1 MRKLIPIFL
10 WGRYVLI
17 IILPINLFCQTIP
30 PPKDSAK
37 IWKLLDFADALIEK
51 CQFDS
56 AILYAEHA
64 KNQSRTNQFKRGEAY
79 ALLKLAEIYYN
90 KSEYLQLGAL
100 DSAALNIGKYLNDT
114 SLIARSYYQLGQFFQ
129 ANESYDAA
137 EQMFNKALSIK
148 YEKEQS
154 EYTGYILNDMGTLYG
169 SKGLASKQLEWYL
182 KAVRIHQKNNNEFGL
197 AQTYSN
203 MNDYYYEH
211 DQFEQAISYGKL
223 SFQLREKI
231 NDYAGLANSCNNLSQ
246 TYLRIDSIQAAIKYQ
261 ELGLKY
267 ATLSGLPS
275 RIAHSYVSMSLLMN
289 QQKKFR
295 EALDYEKKAIDLY
308 AKVDRN
314 VQSNRYIAAAFYS
327 NILNDSAEAI
337 SYFRKSEALARE
349 LNDKIVLRNV
359 YQYMS
364 DFYRVRK
371 NMQLAYDYYK
381 KYYVYRDS
389 LNNVEVNKKI
399 FELQTQY
406 ETEKKDYEIIKLTT
420 EQKIRNLEI
429 ERQKAVIAGNEALAR
444 KKTNEIEL
452 LSRYKE
458 LQEIKIKR
466 QDEQLEKQLL
476 LAKNKEQQLQLSEK
490 ENLLQ
495 LKKLKE
501 TRTTKNILL
510 LSFISA
516 VLMGFFIFNRY
527 QLKRKIKE
535 QEMLLSVR
543 ENIAKDLHDEIGSTL
558 TSIRILSEVTGRALH
573 QDGSKA
579 SELLNKI
586 SAQSYKIQQSM
597 SDIVWAINPGN
608 DKMKDIVVRM
618 REYVAETL
626 EAKDIKT
633 FMNIDEDILNQ
644 RLDMGQRRNLLLI
657 FKEAL
662 NNISKYAHAS
672 KVDIE
677 LGSKDHVFFLRIK
690 DNGIGFD
697 VHKVRSSSGQK
708 NMQSRAA
715 AMNGSCNIS
724 SVTGEGTEVLT
735 KIPLSS

>member
-1 MRKLIPIFL
+1 
-10 WGRYVLI
+10 
-17 IILPINLFCQTIP
+17 
-30 PPKDSAK
+30 
-37 IWKLLDFADALIEK
+37 
-51 CQFDS
+51 
-56 AILYAEHA
+56 
-64 KNQSRTNQFKRGEAY
+64 
-79 ALLKLAEIYYN
+79 
-90 KSEYLQLGAL
+90 
-100 DSAALNIGKYLNDT
+100 
-114 SLIARSYYQLGQFFQ
+114 
-129 ANESYDAA
+129 
-137 EQMFNKALSIK
+137 
-148 YEKEQS
+148 
-154 EYTGYILNDMGTLYG
+154 
-169 SKGLASKQLEWYL
+169 
-182 KAVRIHQKNNNEFGL
+182 
-197 AQTYSN
+197 
-203 MNDYYYEH
+203 
-211 DQFEQAISYGKL
+211 
-223 SFQLREKI
+223 
-231 NDYAGLANSCNNLSQ
+231 
-246 TYLRIDSIQAAIKYQ
+246 
-261 ELGLKY
+261 
-267 ATLSGLPS
+267 
-275 RIAHSYVSMSLLMN
+275 
-289 QQKKFR
+289 
-295 EALDYEKKAIDLY
+295 
-308 AKVDRN
+308 
-314 VQSNRYIAAAFYS
+314 
-327 NILNDSAEAI
+327 
-337 SYFRKSEALARE
+337 
-349 LNDKIVLRNV
+349 
-359 YQYMS
+359 
-364 DFYRVRK
+364 
-371 NMQLAYDYYK
+371 
-381 KYYVYRDS
+381 
-389 LNNVEVNKKI
+389 
-399 FELQTQY
+399 
-406 ETEKKDYEIIKLTT
+406 
-420 EQKIRNLEI
+420 
-429 ERQKAVIAGNEALAR
+429 
-444 KKTNEIEL
+444 
-452 LSRYKE
+452 
-458 LQEIKIKR
+458 
-466 QDEQLEKQLL
+466 
-476 LAKNKEQQLQLSEK
+476 
-490 ENLLQ
+490 
-495 LKKLKE
+495 
-501 TRTTKNILL
+501 
-510 LSFISA
+510 
-516 VLMGFFIFNRY
+516 MGFFIFNRY